1 MTTSRVNIIPRPGEY
16 DYGLYNINYKQNTSG
31 KLDLSGCFGFKSHRS
46 GWGAVMEQLK
56 ELHNSDGVFVDCFIE
71 RTFGWMSNFHI
82 NNGAIPYKKPWV
94 GFIHNP
100 VGVPTWYKD
109 FNKLQFIFDNQQ
121 FQESLMYCRGLYTLS
136 KDLKAWVISN
146 LDNRYN
152 VPIESILH
160 PHVSKDYKCFTV
172 DLFKRN
178 NNKMIIDVGTWLR
191 KQTTLYKLQAPG
203 EYSKVK
209 LWPKG
214 HEEGSTNRKT
224 MERFLE
230 YEVNYLHCDNFTKQ
244 GVSNIDSVSDLMYD
258 HLLSQNIVLLDCW
271 DTSANNTVVECIE
284 RSTPILCPK
293 LPALIEYLGID
304 YPFCFEDIPS
314 ITSLLTLEKIRE
326 CHEYLN
332 LIKISD
338 KLSIKKFIQ
347 GIESSHIYRRL

>member
-1 MTTSRVNIIPRPGEY
+1 MSTSRVNIIPKPGEY

-46 GWGAVMEQLK
+46 GWGAVMEQLSS
-56 ELHNSDGVFVDCFIE
+56 LHSNNGVFVDCFIE
-71 RTFGWMSNFHI
+71 RTFGWMSNVQV
-82 NNGAIPYKKPWV
+82 NNGIIPYKKPWI

-100 VGVPTWYKD
+100 AGVPTWYKD

-121 FQESLMYCRGLYTLS
+121 FQESLIYCRGLYTLS
-136 KDLKAWVISN
+136 KDLNTWVTSN
-146 LDNRYN
+146 LSSRFDIT
-152 VPIESILH
+152 IESILH
-160 PHVSKDYKCFTV
+160 PHVSKDYTCFTIES
-172 DLFKRN
+172 FKKN
-178 NNKMIIDVGTWLR
+178 NNKMIIDIGTWLR
-191 KQTTLYKLQAPG
+191 KQTTLYKLQAPD
-203 EYSKVK
+203 EFNKVK

-214 HEEGSTNRKT
+214 HEAGSTNRKT

-230 YEVNYLHCDNFTKQ
+230 YEVNYLQFDNFIKQ

-284 RSTPILCPK
+284 RSTPILCPR
-293 LPALIEYLGID
+293 LPALVEYLGD
-304 YPFCFEDIPS
+304 GYPMFFDNVS
-314 ITSLLTLEKIRE
+314 DITSLLTLEKIKA

-338 KLSIKKFIQ
+338 KLSIKKFICD
-347 GIESSHIYRRL
+347 IETSQIYQRL